1 MFYIGFV
8 LPLNLIL
15 IEEVRETSIGFVKV
29 YNKLCTQ
36 TRAVHYEQI
45 DTKFHKDKSHEK
57 PFLSFGRTAKLT

>member
-15 IEEVRETSIGFVKV
+15 IEEVRETSIRFVKV

-36 TRAVHYEQI
+36 TRAVHREQI
-45 DTKFHKDKSHEK
+45 DTKLHKDKSQEK
-57 PFLSFGRTAKLT
+57 PYRFWDVS